1 MSTEPTPSSATP
13 ETGPAAAPSSS
24 GLPQAAP
31 QAAWPERVETGEHQ
45 VSYRAT
51 VAAPAHELWAMLADP
66 HRHHEADGSGTVR
79 PRVSGPHRLAVGDRF
94 RVAMRKYG
102 VPYTMTLTA
111 TAVDE
116 DELVEWAHPGGHRW
130 RWAFRDN
137 GDGTTEVTETF
148 DYSWA
153 RPAVRRAYE
162 LLRVPADNGRGIKS
176 SLTRLAGRHL

>member
-1 MSTEPTPSSATP
+1 
-13 ETGPAAAPSSS
+13 
-24 GLPQAAP
+24 
-31 QAAWPERVETGEHQ
+31 
-45 VSYRAT
+45 
-51 VAAPAHELWAMLADP
+51 
-66 HRHHEADGSGTVR
+66 DGSGTVR
-79 PRVSGPHRLAVGDRF
+79 PKVSGPHRLAVGDRF

-102 VPYTMTLTA
+102 VPYTMPLTA

-162 LLRVPADNGRGIKS
+162 
-176 SLTRLAGRHL
+176 